1 MRILSLDYPSKEDMK
16 AILKDIVIG
25 TLMKS
30 QSEFI
35 KSMLKSKPQI
45 AENLAIFLLELFS
58 FVQDAFTSSSQHHYH
73 FTPKNINSILENLL
87 AYEIDSP
94 EDLGICLAE
103 ECKIVFR
110 NRLVGADEISK
121 YDNIQR
127 KLIQKYL
134 RVNMGAKDFEFSS
147 LVKKTESF
155 SKVQK
160 SDYIQLLEKGIL
172 SYERENIELNLCL
185 TQ

>member
-1 MRILSLDYPSKEDMK
+1 
-16 AILKDIVIG
+16 
-25 TLMKS
+25 
-30 QSEFI
+30 
-35 KSMLKSKPQI
+35 MLKSKPQI
-45 AENLAIFLLELFS
+45 AENIAMFLLEMFS
-58 FVQDAFTSSSQHHYH
+58 FVKQNFTTSNQHHYH

-87 AYEIDSP
+87 TYEIDSV
-94 EDLGICLAE
+94 EDLGICLSE

-134 RVNMGAKDFEFSS
+134 RVNIGSREFEFSS
-147 LVKKTESF
+147 LVKKVESF

-160 SDYIQLLEKGIL
+160 QDYIQLLEKGIL
-172 SYERENIELNLCL
+172 NYERENIELHLCL
-185 TQ
+185 TS